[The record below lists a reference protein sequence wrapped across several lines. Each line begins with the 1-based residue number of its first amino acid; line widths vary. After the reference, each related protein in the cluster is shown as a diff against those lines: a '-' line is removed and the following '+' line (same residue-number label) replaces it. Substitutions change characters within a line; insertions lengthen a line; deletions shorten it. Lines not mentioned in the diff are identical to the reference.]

1 MILPLHAATLKV
13 TTLADVGD
21 GSLRTAIE
29 QANAAGDADID
40 FGSLEGTLFVAST
53 LPQVTANVRFR
64 GPESGSL
71 TLSGGSLH
79 RLLAFAANSTS
90 SVRNLRLVDGQRG
103 TGMFGALY
111 FDHGCAI
118 SNAGSLTIERCRF
131 DRNVNIGGWGGAIY
145 NAGRLSVSDT
155 VFEGNRAIGEYGG
168 PGAGF
173 GWPLVYPGNGAGGG
187 AGMGGAIFQ
196 DRGVLHVNR
205 CLFVGNEAN
214 GGAGG
219 DDYGPGASVKGGG
232 PEGGQGGAATA
243 DGGYGSGG
251 GGGWVWYHGDPNSPD
266 FEYVITP
273 DGRGGFGGGGS
284 PAGFGGGDR
293 NGGGGG
299 GGAGMGAAIYLRQG
313 TAECV
318 DSRFEANIAH
328 GGKGGTAGAD
338 SGGGGGATG
347 AAIMSDQAD
356 VTVLRCRLVS
366 NQALGAAGGSGGLA
380 YGGAL
385 YSHSGP
391 LQLTDS
397 LILSNLCT
405 GGEVNTANPSRSGGA
420 SLGGGLGSFAA
431 RIAITNCAFIA
442 NEAIGGFSTAA
453 PLSAPLAT
461 SFGGGLGIEGG
472 DCVAVNVTFS
482 GNRTSTRLGDNIP
495 PLGDGPLPGPC
506 GTGGAVGIAGRDGVP
521 LVTLRFCT
529 VVGNT
534 AHGLRNPAA
543 SPETLGMRGEGGGIG
558 GDTNAHVRLSGTIV
572 TGNFAAMGSDVSA
585 QMTSLSRNLIRYPAA
600 GVIVSPEDL
609 VGIELRLSPLQDNGG
624 PWPTHLLTAGS
635 PAIDA
640 ATDPAPPP
648 TDQRGAPRPDGKAAD
663 LGAVEGFTRYLP
675 TLPELRLAGIHRTDG
690 TLQEV
695 EFTVIGPP
703 SQTFAIEG
711 SGNLLT
717 WTEVGRSTH
726 GEKVRLP
733 RLADLQFYRLKAIP

>member
-1 MILPLHAATLKV
+1 MSTIPGGRESGRWIAPSSRTLATARTVRRWAVRAWAVLGVVIQPLDAATLKV

-40 FGSLEGTLFVAST
+40 FGNLEGTLFVASA
-53 LPQVTANVRFR
+53 LPRVTANVRFQ

-103 TGMFGALY
+103 TSMFGALY

-131 DRNVNIGGWGGAIY
+131 NRNANTGGW
-145 NAGRLSVSDT
+145 
-155 VFEGNRAIGEYGG
+155 
-168 PGAGF
+168 
-173 GWPLVYPGNGAGGG
+173 
-187 AGMGGAIFQ
+187 
-196 DRGVLHVNR
+196 
-205 CLFVGNEAN
+205 
-214 GGAGG
+214 
-219 DDYGPGASVKGGG
+219 
-232 PEGGQGGAATA
+232 
-243 DGGYGSGG
+243 
-251 GGGWVWYHGDPNSPD
+251 
-266 FEYVITP
+266 
-273 DGRGGFGGGGS
+273 
-284 PAGFGGGDR
+284 
-293 NGGGGG
+293 
-299 GGAGMGAAIYLRQG
+299 
-313 TAECV
+313 
-318 DSRFEANIAH
+318 
-328 GGKGGTAGAD
+328 
-338 SGGGGGATG
+338 
-347 AAIMSDQAD
+347 
-356 VTVLRCRLVS
+356 
-366 NQALGAAGGSGGLA
+366 
-380 YGGAL
+380 
-385 YSHSGP
+385 
-391 LQLTDS
+391 
-397 LILSNLCT
+397 
-405 GGEVNTANPSRSGGA
+405 GGA

-442 NEAIGGFSTAA
+442 NEATGGLSPTT
-453 PLSAPLAT
+453 PLPAPLAT

-482 GNRTSTRLGDNIP
+482 GNRTSTRLGDSIP

-543 SPETLGMRGEGGGIG
+543 APETLGMRGQGGGIG
-558 GDTNAHVRLSGTIV
+558 GDTNAHVRLSATIV
-572 TGNFAAMGSDVSA
+572 SGNFAAMGSDVSA
-585 QMTSLSRNLIRYPAA
+585 QITSLSRNLIRYPAA
-600 GVIVSPEDL
+600 GVIVSPDDL

-675 TLPELRLAGIHRTDG
+675 TLPELRFAGIRLTDG

-695 EFTVIGPP
+695 EFTVNGPS

-733 RLADLQFYRLKAIP
+733 RLADLQFYRLKTIP